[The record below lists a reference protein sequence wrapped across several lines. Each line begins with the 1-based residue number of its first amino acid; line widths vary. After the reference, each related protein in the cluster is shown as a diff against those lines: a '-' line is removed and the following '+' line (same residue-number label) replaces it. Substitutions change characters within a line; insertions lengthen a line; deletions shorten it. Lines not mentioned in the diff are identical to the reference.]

1 MLAEYID
8 SITMRT
14 IYSLVIAY
22 LITLF
27 MGPYVIA
34 RLREKK
40 IGQTVREEGVEAHL
54 QKSGIPT
61 MGGIMMIVAI
71 TVASLHKP
79 V

>member
-40 IGQTVREEGVEAHL
+40 IGQTVRED
-54 QKSGIPT
+54 PT
-61 MGGIMMIVAI
+61 
-71 TVASLHKP
+71 L
-79 V
+79 

>member
-40 IGQTVREEGVEAHL
+40 SVKQFEKRVLKHIYKNRE
-54 QKSGIPT
+54 
-61 MGGIMMIVAI
+61 
-71 TVASLHKP
+71 SLRW
-79 V
+79 VG